1 MKDFEDA
8 IDFEDAVEQAFWI
21 YDDLRSKGQFS
32 DRDCFKRACR
42 AIFPNSQESPTP
54 ERKIFYIDC
63 GGLGPVET
71 LAEIEKLKMQL
82 QQGVDVQPV
91 AETVP
96 LYALV
101 SDCGDGSYAI
111 NFTMNS
117 DWIDAQ
123 QEAYDN
129 GDVDYEYGIGIDGD
143 GFSYSTIMVPKG
155 STLKSLGITYDCAID
170 D

>member
-8 IDFEDAVEQAFWI
+8 IERAYWE
-21 YDDLRSKGQFS
+21 YDSMKSKGTFS
-32 DRDCFKRACR
+32 ERDCFKMVASGLLTQQLLANMNPQHRVFDIGTKASVKDEVVTVV
-42 AIFPNSQESPTP
+42 SQT
-54 ERKIFYIDC
+54 
-63 GGLGPVET
+63 ET
-71 LAEIEKLKMQL
+71 LY
-82 QQGVDVQPV
+82 V
-91 AETVP
+91 
-96 LYALV
+96 LV
-101 SDCGDGSYAI
+101 SNSGDGSYAI